1 MAYQWILIAII
12 LVACLGYATFYLW
25 KSWHSALKCGDYKCA
40 GCPFSEKCEKNSK
53 KVEKK
58 FGGTK

>member
-1 MAYQWILIAII
+1 MVIQYIIIAII
-12 LVACLGYATFYLW
+12 LVACLGYATFCIFRVW
-25 KSWHSALKCGDYKCA
+25 KNMRQCSDYQCA
-40 GCPFSEKCEKNSK
+40 GCPFAEKCKKNQK